1 MIYAINPKNYTK
13 YINYIMQKKKK
24 KKHRKKFLNE
34 NLTLLNY
41 KDLPIKKKLILKNN
55 QINFVKK

>member
-13 YINYIMQKKKK
+13 YINYIMQK

-41 KDLPIKKKLILKNN
+41 KDLPIKKNLILKNN